1 MFWALPLA
9 TMAFRRHCLTP
20 AVKSWVFGVCQELV
34 GRETPSSK
42 QSLYPP
48 TCTTRLPLKAFRR
61 EPAISGFDRLFT
73 PYPQVI
79 QTSCDMNWCGLP
91 SHFRG
96 TSPCSWVAH
105 PVSGLA
111 PATYS
116 PYSDSLSLWLRLET
130 ALTSHRR
137 QTRWLIMQKAHSY
150 PAPFY
155 PRNLISYPS
164 DKKF

>member
-1 MFWALPLA
+1 MFWALTLA

-105 PVSGLA
+105 PVSGLVHATIYALFGLAFAMA
-111 PATYS
+111 PGKTPLAKPHTAN
-116 PYSDSLSLWLRLET
+116 SL
-130 ALTSHRR
+130 
-137 QTRWLIMQKAHSY
+137 AHYAKGSRSR
-150 PAPFY
+150 PAA
-155 PRNLISYPS
+155 RCGQLA
-164 DKKF
+164 